1 MHEDNAMAD
10 SSTTLW
16 PVQTR
21 ACLLPLDLWSTE
33 ASIRKQVGE
42 IVAAGFNTV
51 MVPVLRDGEL
61 LVQRRASRTIRNRVR
76 LTGATPRALN
86 ELEDCAPE
94 VSRWLYID
102 PIRAAADGA
111 AWPSAFARRHR
122 PWLMRNTHGR
132 LRPLGAEGNSPLFSW
147 MNRDWRRFLCD
158 LVIDL
163 AQEATF
169 TGLVLDGR
177 AWPGESPDPA
187 RWYCCSF
194 ESQQRAEDH
203 LHIAFEHLMSDGSQ
217 IAIERWRQWQRAEL
231 TGLVHAIKAALA
243 TRAADVG
250 IKVLLAA
257 NEATPPR
264 SNPLFKAW
272 TEKRAHEL
280 LIEADDNAPLDV
292 LLANLDAEADER
304 RLILPGCRTPNLLS
318 RHADA
323 LGRLPFAGWFVLD
336 PATPGEVALPP
347 DDGPAPWTIGGAIE
361 DEPLD
366 AAEAL
371 AAHLRDR
378 LGNDSKAGRFYLR
391 VNEHL
396 AGVDRESMSLEHVV
410 VNARTFER
418 RIESGDI
425 ALDPRHF
432 AARRAIGLL
441 PRVLAACEAQP
452 RIVMA

>member
-1 MHEDNAMAD
+1 MP
-10 SSTTLW
+10 SR

-21 ACLLPLDLWSTE
+21 ACLLPLDIWSTE
-33 ASIRKQVGE
+33 SSIRAQVAD

-61 LVQRRASRTIRNRVR
+61 LLQRRASRTIRNRVR
-76 LTGATPRALN
+76 LSGATQRALI
-86 ELEDCAPE
+86 ELEDTAPDI
-94 VSRWLYID
+94 SRWLYLD
-102 PIRAAADGA
+102 VLRAGA
-111 AWPSAFARRHR
+111 PGSSWPSAFARQHR
-122 PWLMRNTHGR
+122 AWLMRNTHGR
-132 LRPLGAEGNSPLFSW
+132 IRPMGATGDSPLFSW
-147 MNRDWRRFLCD
+147 LNRDWRRYLAN

-163 AQEATF
+163 AQEARF
-169 TGLVLDGR
+169 SGLVLDGR
-177 AWPGESPDPA
+177 AYPGESPDPA

-194 ESQQRAEDH
+194 EGQQRAEAH
-203 LHIAFEHLMSDGSQ
+203 LGMSFDRLMRDGSQ
-217 IAIERWRQWQRAEL
+217 ASIERWRQWQRAEL
-231 TGLVHAIKAALA
+231 TGLVHTLKAALA

-318 RHADA
+318 RHGDA

-336 PATPGEVALPP
+336 PATPGERVLPV
-347 DDGPAPWTIGGAIE
+347 DKGPADWVLNGAVE
-361 DEPLD
+361 DDPLG

-371 AAHLRDR
+371 AARLRDQ
-378 LGNDSKAGRFYLR
+378 LGSQTKAGRFYQR
-391 VNEHL
+391 VHEHL
-396 AGVDRESMSLEHVV
+396 ASVDGETINLEHVV
-410 VNARTFER
+410 SNARAFER

-425 ALDPRHF
+425 ALE
-432 AARRAIGLL
+432 ATQLLARRAVGLL
-441 PRVLAACEAQP
+441 PRVLASAEFPSRPVIA
-452 RIVMA
+452 